1 MAEFT
6 LVIGNRNYSSWS
18 LRGWLMAKIAG
29 IDFDEIVVP
38 LDRPETSA
46 AIRNHSPS
54 GCVPVLRHGGVAVW
68 ESLAI
73 AEYLND
79 IRPDAG
85 LWPASVAARAHARA
99 VSAEMHAGFAELRTH
114 MPMDIRASHPGQGM
128 TPEVRADIDRITGL
142 WRDCRQRFAKMASRD
157 DGFLFGT
164 ISAADA
170 MYAPVAT
177 RFRTYGVKLDADAD
191 AYRNTVLAHPAMVE
205 WIDAAKREPWTIA
218 LYEAT

>member
-18 LRGWLMAKIAG
+18 LRGWLMAKIAD

-38 LDRPETSA
+38 LDRPETQA
-46 AIRNHSPS
+46 AIAKHSPS
-54 GCVPVLRHGGVAVW
+54 GRVPVLLHGDVAVW

-85 LWPASVAARAHARA
+85 LWPASMAARAHARA
-99 VSAEMHAGFAELRTH
+99 VSAEMHAGFAELRTN
-114 MPMDIRASHPGQGM
+114 MPMDIRASRPRIGM
-128 TPEVRADIDRITGL
+128 TPDVRTDIDRITGL
-142 WRDCRQRFAKMASRD
+142 WRDCRQRFAATAPRD
-157 DGFLFGT
+157 DGFLFGP
-164 ISAADA
+164 ISTADA
-170 MYAPVAT
+170 MYAPVVT

-191 AYRNTVLAHPAMVE
+191 AYCNTVLAHPAMVE
-205 WIDAAKREPWTIA
+205 WTEAAKREPWSIA
-218 LYEAT
+218 L